1 MVRVRAH
8 IRAGRPVRAHHRSS
22 PGKGNPAAAVVATA
36 TAIALF
42 AGGGVVGGG
51 ALGSSAGGAA
61 QSTLARNLGAKK
73 ADAKNTAQRG
83 DTRNAW
89 RRMGLRSLREHAE
102 RYAEC
107 VTHSKGRVQ
116 QFLIRTPCRR
126 LDRMLVALA
135 DGSGNVAVIAISW
148 VEFRGR
154 TAAGKYLDISDKYGT
169 GYIRPLAGA
178 ALAMADVELTGQH
191 YESRLPGR
199 VAVTAEA
206 EPVTGQFDD
215 RVLDAI
221 AEVATWIP
229 RR

>member
-8 IRAGRPVRAHHRSS
+8 TRAGRPVRAHHRSN
-22 PGKGNPAAAVVATA
+22 PGKGKNAAAAAATVVAI
-36 TAIALF
+36 AIF
-42 AGGGVVGGG
+42 GGAGVVGGG
-51 ALGSSAGGAA
+51 LGSSAGGADSA
-61 QSTLARNLGAKK
+61 LVRDLVAKK
-73 ADAKNTAQRG
+73 ADAKKAAQRG
-83 DTRNAW
+83 DTGNAW
-89 RRMGLRSLREHAE
+89 RRMGLRSHRQHAE
-102 RYAEC
+102 RYTEC
-107 VTHSKGRVQ
+107 VTHSIGQVQ

-126 LDRMLVALA
+126 LDRMLVPLA

-154 TAAGKYLDISDKYGT
+154 AAAGEYRRISDRDGT

-191 YESRLPGR
+191 YASRLTGR
-199 VAVTAEA
+199 VAVTAET

-221 AEVATWIP
+221 AEVAVWIP